1 VLKLDV
7 KVDYDKYIQSKD
19 WAAKSHEVKVQQGW
33 RCYDCHKKTRTLE
46 AHHLTYSDLGVE
58 RQGQL
63 VALCPDCHSKRHGYK
78 KRYDI
83 DDMLDMPED
92 AL

>member
-1 VLKLDV
+1 MLKLDV

-63 VALCPDCHSKRHGYK
+63 VALCPGCHSKRHGYK
-78 KRYDI
+78 KRYEE

>member
-1 VLKLDV
+1 M
-7 KVDYDKYIQSKD
+7 I
-19 WAAKSHEVKVQQGW
+19 
-33 RCYDCHKKTRTLE
+33 TRTLE

-78 KRYDI
+78 KRYDV